1 MEITVNELLEGKATI
16 IKSKEYYSTKK
27 YVQPFLDFMGTFTND
42 FRVKV
47 QLPNQI
53 TFGDSQDLTYNRVL
67 VEAVLPKENTIDGHD
82 EVIGFV
88 YGLDVRKPVAK
99 FYRGYL
105 NQACTNLTVFNA
117 KWITTQ
123 ELRPEESL
131 KYDIKGLME
140 MASDFPTKL
149 KALKAATL
157 SKEDV
162 FKKLGAWV
170 DGALRNTQYNGIHNV
185 KLSPNVPVEAYRNLF
200 VDDKSEIYVPDTEE
214 ASMFDVYNA
223 FTQILT
229 DDKKDIMNKFE
240 KTILV
245 NQLLEV

>member
-1 MEITVNELLEGKATI
+1 MEITINELLQGKATI
-16 IKSKEYYSTKK
+16 IKSKEYFSTKS
-27 YVQPFLDFMGTFTND
+27 YVEPFLELMKPFTGD
-42 FRVKV
+42 FRVRV

-53 TFGDSQDLTYNRVL
+53 TFDKDQDLTYNRVL
-67 VEAVLPKENTIDGHD
+67 IEAVLPNDHTIDAHD

-105 NQACTNLTVFNA
+105 NQACTNLTVFNP
-117 KWITTQ
+117 KWIATQ
-123 ELRPEESL
+123 ELRPEEKL
-131 KYDIKGLME
+131 TYNVKNLME
-140 MASDFPTKL
+140 MSSDFSAKL
-149 KALKAATL
+149 KALKATHIDKA
-157 SKEDV
+157 DV
-162 FKKLGAWV
+162 FKRLGGWV
-170 DGALRNTQYNGIHNV
+170 DGSLRKSNYNGIHNV
-185 KLSPNVPVEAYRNLF
+185 KLSSNVPVDAYKSLF
-200 VDDKSEIYVPDTEE
+200 IDDKSEYFIPDTEE

-245 NQLLEV
+245 NEILEI